1 MKTLPQINASMKF
14 KSILTAVSL
23 GALASAAFAA
33 IQVAMAD
40 EGLACLPPAV
50 IQALS

>member
-1 MKTLPQINASMKF
+1 MEKTL
-14 KSILTAVSL
+14 LTAASLAALVST
-23 GALASAAFAA
+23 AFAA

-40 EGLACLPPAV
+40 DRLACLPPAV